1 MFPRTPY
8 TGSPGFPRM
17 ENIGSSVSG
26 NAVCRKLSCRELRL
40 SEARFPRRVL
50 LGSLVHKGLGG
61 RRPTQVWG
69 CLGPQVLQLLQRA
82 LATEDLVAVRVATEA
97 RYHVAGCL
105 GLRNLKLGPR
115 PAVGRHFGRFFFGVE
130 DAALLEG
137 EVLRVTQGKPEEK
150 TLRWPQ
156 LAVHAQLDAFDG

>member
-1 MFPRTPY
+1 MEEGLSSTAPRIFFS
-8 TGSPGFPRM
+8 SPR
-17 ENIGSSVSG
+17 
-26 NAVCRKLSCRELRL
+26 
-40 SEARFPRRVL
+40 PRRVPRMSL
-50 LGSLVHKGLGG
+50 LGFSENKGLGGG
-61 RRPTQVWG
+61 RRPTQVRWG
-69 CLGPQVLQLLQRA
+69 LGPQILNLLRRA
-82 LATEDLVAVRVATEA
+82 LAPEDLVAVRVATEA

-115 PAVGRHFGRFFFGVE
+115 PAVGRHVGRFFFGVE